1 MCLIPHK
8 DGSKCAQYH
17 CLICGKPHNK
27 LLHGDEHPAG
37 VSEPIVGA
45 ISASSTEISLSSSQ
59 VRRPRVLLST
69 AIVHINRADGTV
81 LPCRLLLDSGSM
93 SNFISS
99 RLAKELNLDHERTN
113 VSISGIG
120 GNIAG
125 APSFRTNCLI
135 KSRYEPFEI
144 NLEFLVIPR
153 ITLPIPES
161 PIDISKWNIP
171 SGIFLADPDFITPKN
186 IDMLIGAELFFNILK
201 GEQISLGPDMPKMNH
216 TMFGWVVGGK
226 IGKTPPKEDE
236 ITCVNTCIA
245 LDEALKKF
253 WDIEEGFLH
262 PRLNKEERSCEKL
275 FVETTTR
282 DSSGRFIVKLPTN
295 EKLPSLGNSKTTA
308 YKRFLNLE
316 KRLNRDPKLHA
327 SYVAFMSE
335 YKKLG
340 HMELASD
347 CPTNLPSYYLPHHCV
362 TNANSSTT
370 KLRVVFDGS
379 AKTSTGISLNDVLM
393 TGPTIQ
399 DDLLSIILRFRKYN
413 FVITADIT
421 KMYRQVIVQPND
433 RHLQKVFWRESSAEP
448 IQEFQL
454 KTITYGTTPASFLAT
469 RCLQEASDSMKD
481 TYPDA
486 AKAIRRDFYMD
497 DYIGGHDDLNEL
509 KRIKEGVIYIL
520 KGAGMDLHKWCSNNP
535 KLLEDIPR
543 DKQEAKYIPDSK
555 DICIKALGL
564 WWNPSEDDFKYSVSV
579 CKDRDQVTK
588 RQVSSMTAQI
598 FDPLGLIGP
607 VIIKAKMF
615 LQALWNEKLD
625 WDDPLPEALLQEWN
639 VFLQDLPNLQHLRIP
654 RQVFKNGGLRVELHG
669 FADSS
674 ERAYGA
680 VLYVRTVHDGVFSR
694 NKILISKSRVAP
706 TKKITLPRLELCGAL
721 LLATLYQ
728 KVKQSIQV
736 DFSQVF
742 LWTDSTIVL
751 SWLKAPSSR
760 WKTFVANRVSEIQ
773 DLTTGCT
780 WLHVNSKDNPADK
793 ISRGLSASDLISDDL
808 WWSGPEWL
816 RKNDVHWPKQPT
828 DFDVNEDERV
838 TTLTTTKPA
847 EIITWERYSS
857 FSRLLRIIIYIKRF
871 IKIRLEK
878 KLRIPLDFSPQE
890 FREAEVTLLRMVQ
903 SQSFSDEMKQLSKS
917 EPLQRKNKISNLCPF
932 LDDEGLIR
940 VGGRIQN
947 APVPYDQK
955 HQVLLPKNH
964 HVTKL
969 IIRAEHLRAL
979 HAGPQSTLSAVR
991 QRYWPVDGKTSVKKI
1006 TRTCITCYRNK
1017 PKPGQQLMGNLP
1029 IDRLTSTRAFLRTGV
1044 DYCGPIRIKSGTTRN
1059 AKPCKAY
1066 VAIFVCLTVKAIH
1079 IELIT
1084 DLTSESFL
1092 AALKR
1097 FSSRRG
1103 KPALLASD
1111 NGTNFTGA
1119 KRILHDQFLKL
1130 KEDPVLSQHLASEQM
1145 DWKFIPPYSPEF
1157 GGLWESAVKSFKH
1170 HFKRICGDTL
1180 YTYEETYTYLTMIE
1194 ACLNSRPITPMSDDP
1209 NEVSALTPGHF
1220 LIGDELTALPQPDV
1234 QDSKTLSLPRW
1245 HRVQQMFQTFWS
1257 RFTREYLTTL
1267 QPRPKN
1273 LKAAP
1278 NLRPGQLVLIKNED
1292 LPPMKWPLGRILL
1305 VHPGDDGL
1313 TRVATIKT
1321 QSGTFKRS
1329 INKLCP
1335 LPIEDE
1341 SSQL

>member
-236 ITCVNTCIA
+236 NTCVNTCIA

-486 AKAIRRDFYMD
+486 AKAARDTGRRDFCMD

-555 DICIKALGL
+555 DICIKALG
-564 WWNPSEDDFKYSVSV
+564 
-579 CKDRDQVTK
+579 
-588 RQVSSMTAQI
+588 
-598 FDPLGLIGP
+598 
-607 VIIKAKMF
+607 
-615 LQALWNEKLD
+615 
-625 WDDPLPEALLQEWN
+625 
-639 VFLQDLPNLQHLRIP
+639 
-654 RQVFKNGGLRVELHG
+654 
-669 FADSS
+669 
-674 ERAYGA
+674 
-680 VLYVRTVHDGVFSR
+680 
-694 NKILISKSRVAP
+694 
-706 TKKITLPRLELCGAL
+706 
-721 LLATLYQ
+721 
-728 KVKQSIQV
+728 
-736 DFSQVF
+736 
-742 LWTDSTIVL
+742 
-751 SWLKAPSSR
+751 
-760 WKTFVANRVSEIQ
+760 
-773 DLTTGCT
+773 
-780 WLHVNSKDNPADK
+780 
-793 ISRGLSASDLISDDL
+793 
-808 WWSGPEWL
+808 
-816 RKNDVHWPKQPT
+816 
-828 DFDVNEDERV
+828 
-838 TTLTTTKPA
+838 
-847 EIITWERYSS
+847 
-857 FSRLLRIIIYIKRF
+857 
-871 IKIRLEK
+871 
-878 KLRIPLDFSPQE
+878 
-890 FREAEVTLLRMVQ
+890 
-903 SQSFSDEMKQLSKS
+903 
-917 EPLQRKNKISNLCPF
+917 
-932 LDDEGLIR
+932 
-940 VGGRIQN
+940 
-947 APVPYDQK
+947 
-955 HQVLLPKNH
+955 
-964 HVTKL
+964 
-969 IIRAEHLRAL
+969 
-979 HAGPQSTLSAVR
+979 
-991 QRYWPVDGKTSVKKI
+991 
-1006 TRTCITCYRNK
+1006 
-1017 PKPGQQLMGNLP
+1017 
-1029 IDRLTSTRAFLRTGV
+1029 
-1044 DYCGPIRIKSGTTRN
+1044 
-1059 AKPCKAY
+1059 
-1066 VAIFVCLTVKAIH
+1066 
-1079 IELIT
+1079 
-1084 DLTSESFL
+1084 
-1092 AALKR
+1092 
-1097 FSSRRG
+1097 
-1103 KPALLASD
+1103 
-1111 NGTNFTGA
+1111 
-1119 KRILHDQFLKL
+1119 
-1130 KEDPVLSQHLASEQM
+1130 
-1145 DWKFIPPYSPEF
+1145 
-1157 GGLWESAVKSFKH
+1157 
-1170 HFKRICGDTL
+1170 
-1180 YTYEETYTYLTMIE
+1180 
-1194 ACLNSRPITPMSDDP
+1194 
-1209 NEVSALTPGHF
+1209 
-1220 LIGDELTALPQPDV
+1220 
-1234 QDSKTLSLPRW
+1234 
-1245 HRVQQMFQTFWS
+1245 
-1257 RFTREYLTTL
+1257 
-1267 QPRPKN
+1267 
-1273 LKAAP
+1273 
-1278 NLRPGQLVLIKNED
+1278 
-1292 LPPMKWPLGRILL
+1292 
-1305 VHPGDDGL
+1305 
-1313 TRVATIKT
+1313 
-1321 QSGTFKRS
+1321 
-1329 INKLCP
+1329 
-1335 LPIEDE
+1335 
-1341 SSQL
+1341 